1 MVHAVAKRLYK
12 SNADF
17 IGLVNAQIYRLL
29 SDRDDVVLS
38 DTDETT
44 IK

>member
-1 MVHAVAKRLYK
+1 MP
-12 SNADF
+12 
-17 IGLVNAQIYRLL
+17 GLVNAQIYRLL

-38 DTDETT
+38 DRDETN